1 MTGDKWCSSYSNN
14 EYAML
19 QKKND
24 VGEVNLDYK
33 KRLEVYSKFVRV
45 IFALKH
51 KKRIMEE
58 NLVISK
64 GCILAKSSI
73 HDLYRRD

>member
-1 MTGDKWCSSYSNN
+1 MAIRAPDGANN

-24 VGEVNLDYK
+24 VDEVNLDCK
-33 KRLEVYSKFVRV
+33 KRLEVYLKFVRL

-51 KKRIMEE
+51 KKTNNGRK
-58 NLVISK
+58 L
-64 GCILAKSSI
+64 G
-73 HDLYRRD
+73 DF